1 MPHVCSWEMS
11 DEKRAGVD
19 MTQMREIR
27 FDVVEIKDGV
37 PVAQV
42 VR

>member
-1 MPHVCSWEMS
+1 MS
-11 DEKRAGVD
+11 DEKKTGVD

-42 VR
+42 VGVDGQY